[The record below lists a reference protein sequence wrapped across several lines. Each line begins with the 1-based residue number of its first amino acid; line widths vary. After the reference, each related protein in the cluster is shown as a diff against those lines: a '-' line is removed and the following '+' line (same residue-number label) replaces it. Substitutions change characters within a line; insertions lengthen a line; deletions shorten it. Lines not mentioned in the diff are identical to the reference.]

1 MFGGLSAIIDCIF
14 LCHGLSYLVWLLEA
28 VLSQHH
34 FPMAQLPEHAT
45 MGIDKSYHGSLIA
58 FEGPENMVS
67 TQMRLLP
74 SSPQLL
80 VLPSLEQ
87 YMKPDGNTR
96 FDPRSY
102 VKSVHQAAQA
112 RHETA
117 LRFLNSSTSDS
128 KKLVFLNGG
137 TASAVSQC
145 ISVIG
150 ERQVSG
156 DLILAE
162 AIYKNIAAEGA
173 RGLEQDSKHENQQ
186 ALEKL
191 NSERG
196 DLDETLWEHDEEDP
210 ITKAMRAAD
219 ALYKETEFLQPI
231 DCYIR
236 TRPRS
241 VSLPMLEW
249 ANELGQASPFFV
261 FGSSPSEGAPSVFDD
276 DEEEPLATEDGS
288 NEPRGLKS
296 QQGSQR
302 LRFAP
307 RRSVSSMAEA
317 IHTRD
322 NRSSIQVLPSTTLGN
337 ESPPATPEGVVYGE
351 ARLVQMHAAKSQDLR
366 KVRSL
371 DDMELAEARRRRIS
385 VQYQAAHIASP
396 IDSPEAK
403 SRHLSIA
410 EDPYSPN
417 NLMHFPVAQFVKA
430 QTTTIRKSPTFVKAL
445 PKPARD
451 TYVHQGTDVAD
462 FSNERAASEGE
473 FEPVLPLLEDLV
485 VHFTSFS
492 PDYVLSSV
500 IQSFKD
506 GAYPLLG
513 NTSGSFGTAETD
525 SCPSTPRTADLF
537 DLEVGKTDGLY
548 TVPEEPSADEA
559 SDYDPYAPQGN
570 DVRAGTKVPLQQPN
584 TPSPKIPQPPM
595 PNQSDA
601 QHTGAEFYDFS
612 TPGYPNAIVTQNALR
627 SVLEGYYPQ
636 KEGAGYLQYNPLV
649 LSDMNS
655 LWRPMF
661 QDFEAQE
668 GKPSQHTAD
677 LILAIGCQKG
687 VKSEFVAT
695 VTAQIEKLGSKPNGL
710 SRSGRLDIR

>member
-1 MFGGLSAIIDCIF
+1 MEN
-14 LCHGLSYLVWLLEA
+14 H
-28 VLSQHH
+28 QR
-34 FPMAQLPEHAT
+34 
-45 MGIDKSYHGSLIA
+45 YHGSLIA
-58 FEGPENMVS
+58 FEGPENLVS
-67 TQMRLLP
+67 TQLRLLP

-80 VLPSLEQ
+80 VLPSLQE
-87 YMKPDGNTR
+87 YMKEDSTTR

-102 VKSVHQAAQA
+102 IKSVHQAAQT

-117 LRFLNSSTSDS
+117 LRFLNESTSDN
-128 KKLVFLNGG
+128 KRLVFLSGG
-137 TASAVSQC
+137 TAAAVSQC
-145 ISVIG
+145 ISSIG

-156 DLILAE
+156 DLVLAE
-162 AIYKNIAAEGA
+162 AIYKNIASEGA
-173 RGLEQDSKHENQQ
+173 RRLEQDTKHENQQ

-191 NSERG
+191 NSER
-196 DLDETLWEHDEEDP
+196 DLDEVLWEHDAEDP

-261 FGSSPSEGAPSVFDD
+261 FGSSPSEGAPSVFDE
-276 DEEEPLATEDGS
+276 DEEEPFAAEEALS
-288 NEPRGLKS
+288 RSRSLKS
-296 QQGSQR
+296 SQGGQR
-302 LRFAP
+302 LRSTAQQ
-307 RRSVSSMAEA
+307 RSTNSMATA
-317 IHTRD
+317 IHGRNVE
-322 NRSSIQVLPSTTLGN
+322 NRSTLQVFPSTAHGAD
-337 ESPPATPEGVVYGE
+337 SPPATPEGVVYGE
-351 ARLVQMHAAKSQDLR
+351 ARLVQMQAAKSQDLR

-371 DDMELAEARRRRIS
+371 DDMELFEARRRRIS
-385 VQYQAAHIASP
+385 AQFTATIASP
-396 IDSPEAK
+396 LESPSK

-417 NLMHFPVAQFVKA
+417 NLVQFPAAKFVKA
-430 QTTTIRKSPTFVKAL
+430 QTTTIRRSPTFPKVL

-451 TYVHQGTDVAD
+451 SYVHQGTDVAD
-462 FSNERAASEGE
+462 FAHENAISEAE
-473 FEPVLPLLEDLV
+473 FEPVMPLLEDLV

-492 PDYVLSSV
+492 PDYILSSV
-500 IQSFKD
+500 IQSLKD
-506 GAYPLLG
+506 GFYPLLS

-537 DLEVGKTDGLY
+537 DLEVNQNDGLY

-559 SDYDPYAPQGN
+559 SEYDPFAPRGS
-570 DVRAGTKVPLQQPN
+570 DVRAASKMALQQSVS
-584 TPSPKIPQPPM
+584 PSPNIPQPPM
-595 PNQSDA
+595 PGQTDA
-601 QHTGAEFYDFS
+601 VRVGTKFHDFS

-627 SVLEGYYPQ
+627 LVLEDYHPQ
-636 KEGAGYLQYNPLV
+636 QEGNGYLQYNALV

-661 QDFEAQE
+661 QDFEAQDN
-668 GKPSQHTAD
+668 KPAQHTAD

-687 VKSEFVAT
+687 VNSEFVST
-695 VTAQIEKLGSKPNGL
+695 VTGQIEKLGSKGNGM
-710 SRSGRLDIR
+710 SRSGRLDIRSGKPQLSPK